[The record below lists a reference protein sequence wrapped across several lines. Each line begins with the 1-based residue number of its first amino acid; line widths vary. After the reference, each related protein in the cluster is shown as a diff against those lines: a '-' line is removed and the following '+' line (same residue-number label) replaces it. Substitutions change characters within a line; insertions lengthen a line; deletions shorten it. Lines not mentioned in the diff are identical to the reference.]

1 MISAET
7 PPPIQAPGRPV
18 ITIFEDEPEARE
30 FFLRALEGQ
39 YTVLTYS
46 RITDGLEALE
56 RSDLVVGDWSISGGG
71 GEALLRY
78 LDGMVDPPLL
88 TVVTTLSIFD
98 RRLQAVR
105 HRGIPILSKPVSL
118 LELNTHLAS
127 VLASLTASGTA

>member
-7 PPPIQAPGRPV
+7 PPPTQASGRPV
-18 ITIFEDEPEARE
+18 IAVFEDEPVARE
-30 FFLRALEGQ
+30 FFQRALEGP

-56 RSDLVVGDWSISGGG
+56 RADMVLGDWCMPGGG

-78 LDGMVDPPLL
+78 LDGMTAPPPL
-88 TVVTTLSIFD
+88 TVVTALSIFD
-98 RRLQAVR
+98 KRLQAVR

-118 LELNTHLAS
+118 LEINAHIAS
-127 VLASLTASGTA
+127 VIASLAAPETA